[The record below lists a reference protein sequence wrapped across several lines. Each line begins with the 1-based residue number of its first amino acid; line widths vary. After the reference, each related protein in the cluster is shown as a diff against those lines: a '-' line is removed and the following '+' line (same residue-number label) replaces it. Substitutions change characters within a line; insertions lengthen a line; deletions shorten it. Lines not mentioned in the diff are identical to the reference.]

1 MIERVQELLNE
12 AMALSPEDRA
22 DVAAELLVSLE
33 EPSDTDQA
41 SVQSAWAKEIE
52 SRARR
57 VTESETSDETWESV
71 RSRIA
76 NSLSN
81 Q

>member
-81 Q
+81 R